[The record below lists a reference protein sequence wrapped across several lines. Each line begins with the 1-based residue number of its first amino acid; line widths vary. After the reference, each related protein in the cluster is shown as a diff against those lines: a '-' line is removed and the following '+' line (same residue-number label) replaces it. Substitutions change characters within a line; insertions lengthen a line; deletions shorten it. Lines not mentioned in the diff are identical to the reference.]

1 MKNSYTEGSNKLITD
16 MKNKLKLST
25 NAQKVLERR
34 YLKRDKEGNAIEA
47 PEDLFSRVSNAIA
60 EGDLR
65 FGSNEEEKN
74 KLAEKFY
81 EIMTNFYFMPNSPTL
96 MNAGRELGQLSACF
110 VLPVEDSLEG
120 IFETIKNTALI
131 HK

>member
-1 MKNSYTEGSNKLITD
+1 

-25 NAQKVLERR
+25 NAQKALERR

-110 VLPVEDSLEG
+110 VLPV
-120 IFETIKNTALI
+120 
-131 HK
+131 